1 MMTSSMHHAP
11 FSRLSALS
19 SKYASAGDL
28 PGGEAF
34 HHAFRRFLKANRES
48 LLDIAVAAASIH
60 VSVGDG
66 PQDVDPLLLK
76 AIHDTSPSMTDNRF
90 FALDG
95 DALQGTV
102 NTAKGKY
109 FEYLVV
115 EKLNQGQQVGPLLL
129 EPGQQAVLANSM
141 TQPGWD
147 LRIVDEHGDAV
158 EYLQLKATDSVSY
171 IHSALERYPDI
182 QILATNEVAHG
193 GLVLDSGITDE
204 GLRAHVE
211 MGVDAVDGSLTETFL
226 DHFHPLLPLAAMAL
240 FEGRRLWIGR
250 QSMGAFKVALAR
262 RSQRIVVTQ
271 TIGAAVYAMDGG
283 LLSIPAAIA
292 GGLVFD
298 RTINQTAIAA
308 SYQAHRGR
316 LLALRLLQQERIFL
330 KEVE

>member
-1 MMTSSMHHAP
+1 MTSSLGGAST
-11 FSRLSALS
+11 SRLSTL
-19 SKYASAGDL
+19 ASTYSCSGGL
-28 PGGEAF
+28 PAGEAF
-34 HHAFRRFLKANRES
+34 HRAFRRYLKANRES
-48 LLDIAVAAASIH
+48 LLDIAVAAAS
-60 VSVGDG
+60 VFVEVGDG
-66 PQDVDPLLLK
+66 PQDLDPLLLK
-76 AIHDTSPSMTDNRF
+76 AIRDTNPSITDDRL

-95 DALQGTV
+95 DSLQGAV

-129 EPGQQAVLANSM
+129 EPGQQAVLADSM

-147 LRIVDEHGDAV
+147 LRIVDEHGDVV

-171 IHSALERYPDI
+171 IRSALERYPDI
-182 QILATNEVAHG
+182 QILATNDVADS

-204 GLRAHVE
+204 DLRAQIE
-211 MGVDAVDGSLTETFL
+211 MGIDAVEGSLAETFL

-240 FEGRRLWIGR
+240 YEGHRLWIGR
-250 QSMGAFKVALAR
+250 QSMDAFKLALAR

-283 LLSIPAAIA
+283 LLSIPAAVA

-298 RTINQTAIAA
+298 RTVNQAA
-308 SYQAHRGR
+308 MMTSYEAHRGR
-316 LLALRLLQQERIFL
+316 LLALRLLQQERVL
-330 KEVE
+330 GKEFG